1 MECSSCGALIDAGDR
16 FCPACCL
23 PNMAGS
29 HHPKFGPPEREPSP
43 LFVDRVVGPGL
54 RPCPRCAD
62 GIRASDHYCRSCGL
76 DLADLAPLPPPGRTV
91 GVWTTP
97 GPEGDD
103 WYRSTAVSSAA
114 VRLVLGAVALVGAC
128 VVANSLL
135 IYQALG
141 GWIPIL
147 GSAGPH
153 PNWADLQNWSG
164 NLAALQLVLIALA
177 TVLVIAW
184 TRRTYRNLPA
194 LNVIDLRLRP
204 AWAMWGWLIPGV
216 NLVLP
221 KRVVD
226 DTWRASDPTDAPYAP
241 GESGWQRH
249 PTPTIHHLWWIC
261 TLVAL
266 PLVVLTELQLSL
278 AGSLPPATTAG
289 IHDGPDGR
297 AAAGLLAGPVAV
309 RGGPADPDRGLDLRA
324 PARPSRCHRTGVAG
338 DPALAS
344 RFRTGRPAGFARGG
358 HPAGH
363 HVGVRA
369 RPRRRGHR
377 PLLTRAGTPGPSGR
391 GG

>member
-289 IHDGPDGR
+289 IH
-297 AAAGLLAGPVAV
+297 AAQMGELLLACSQALLLFAAV
-309 RGGPADPDRGLDLRA
+309 
-324 PARPSRCHRTGVAG
+324 
-338 DPALAS
+338 
-344 RFRTGRPAGFARGG
+344 
-358 HPAGH
+358 
-363 HVGVRA
+363 
-369 RPRRRGHR
+369 
-377 PLLTRAGTPGPSGR
+377 LLTRIVGSIYERQRDRADAIGPVSPATQPWRAGSGPGDQPASPEADTQPATTSVFVHALDAEAIGR
-391 GG
+391 Y